1 MAQTVVDATADSK
14 KERAPRWDRDAL
26 SL

>member
-14 KERAPRWDRDAL
+14 KERAPR
-26 SL
+26 